1 MRPIRSLI
9 VFAAGAT
16 AATPRGRA
24 AAKRAFGAL
33 AQGARE
39 ASELARGAAPGGLEL
54 RSATLQHLLS
64 RQRVARRGAGRG
76 SPMRALD
83 SSTCA

>member
-24 AAKRAFGAL
+24 AVKGAVGAVKKARAKHHTWH
-33 AQGARE
+33 E
-39 ASELARGAAPGGLEL
+39 VPAPDAKD
-54 RSATLQHLLS
+54 RP
-64 RQRVARRGAGRG
+64 AG
-76 SPMRALD
+76 
-83 SSTCA
+83 

>member
-24 AAKRAFGAL
+24 AAKRTFGAL
-33 AQGARE
+33 RKARAKHQSWHE
-39 ASELARGAAPGGLEL
+39 VPPPGSDSSSARAASAAPSE
-54 RSATLQHLLS
+54 
-64 RQRVARRGAGRG
+64 
-76 SPMRALD
+76 
-83 SSTCA
+83 

>member
-24 AAKRAFGAL
+24 AAKRTVGAL
-33 AQGARE
+33 RKAR
-39 ASELARGAAPGGLEL
+39 AKHH
-54 RSATLQHLLS
+54 TWH
-64 RQRVARRGAGRG
+64 
-76 SPMRALD
+76 
-83 SSTCA
+83 

>member
-24 AAKRAFGAL
+24 AAKRAL
-33 AQGARE
+33 
-39 ASELARGAAPGGLEL
+39 GAARKARQKHHTWHEVPEPGD
-54 RSATLQHLLS
+54 
-64 RQRVARRGAGRG
+64 ARKPGA
-76 SPMRALD
+76 
-83 SSTCA
+83 

>member
-24 AAKRAFGAL
+24 AAKRTFGAL
-33 AQGARE
+33 RKARAKHHTWHE
-39 ASELARGAAPGGLEL
+39 VPAPDGNPNEGRAASAAPSE
-54 RSATLQHLLS
+54 
-64 RQRVARRGAGRG
+64 
-76 SPMRALD
+76 
-83 SSTCA
+83 

>member
-24 AAKRAFGAL
+24 AVKNALGAVKKARAKR
-33 AQGARE
+33 QTWHE
-39 ASELARGAAPGGLEL
+39 VPAPEE
-54 RSATLQHLLS
+54 RSDA
-64 RQRVARRGAGRG
+64 
-76 SPMRALD
+76 
-83 SSTCA
+83 

>member
-24 AAKRAFGAL
+24 AAKRTFGAL
-33 AQGARE
+33 RKARAKHHTWHE
-39 ASELARGAAPGGLEL
+39 VPAPGSDPNEGRAPSAAPSE
-54 RSATLQHLLS
+54 
-64 RQRVARRGAGRG
+64 
-76 SPMRALD
+76 
-83 SSTCA
+83 

>member
-24 AAKRAFGAL
+24 AAKRTFGAVRK
-33 AQGARE
+33 ARAKHQTWHE
-39 ASELARGAAPGGLEL
+39 VPAPGTGPETARPASAAPSE
-54 RSATLQHLLS
+54 
-64 RQRVARRGAGRG
+64 
-76 SPMRALD
+76 
-83 SSTCA
+83 

>member
-24 AAKRAFGAL
+24 AAKRTFGAL
-33 AQGARE
+33 RKARARHHTWHE
-39 ASELARGAAPGGLEL
+39 VPPPGSDPSTARGTSAAPSE
-54 RSATLQHLLS
+54 
-64 RQRVARRGAGRG
+64 
-76 SPMRALD
+76 
-83 SSTCA
+83 

>member
-24 AAKRAFGAL
+24 AAKRAFGA
-33 AQGARE
+33 AKKAR
-39 ASELARGAAPGGLEL
+39 AK
-54 RSATLQHLLS
+54 
-64 RQRVARRGAGRG
+64 RQTWHDVPPPRE
-76 SPMRALD
+76 
-83 SSTCA
+83 

>member
-24 AAKRAFGAL
+24 AVKRAFGASGRR
-33 AQGARE
+33 APGIRPGTRSGPGDGSQRSGRAT
-39 ASELARGAAPGGLEL
+39 SAAPSE
-54 RSATLQHLLS
+54 
-64 RQRVARRGAGRG
+64 
-76 SPMRALD
+76 
-83 SSTCA
+83 

>member
-24 AAKRAFGAL
+24 AAKRTFAAL
-33 AQGARE
+33 RKARAKHQSWHE
-39 ASELARGAAPGGLEL
+39 VPPPGNDSNSARATSAAPSE
-54 RSATLQHLLS
+54 
-64 RQRVARRGAGRG
+64 
-76 SPMRALD
+76 
-83 SSTCA
+83 

>member
-24 AAKRAFGAL
+24 AARRAL
-33 AQGARE
+33 
-39 ASELARGAAPGGLEL
+39 GAARKARAKHHTWHEVPPPGEGPK
-54 RSATLQHLLS
+54 A
-64 RQRVARRGAGRG
+64 
-76 SPMRALD
+76 P
-83 SSTCA
+83 

>member
-24 AAKRAFGAL
+24 AAKRTFGAL
-33 AQGARE
+33 RKARAKHHTWHE
-39 ASELARGAAPGGLEL
+39 VPAPGSQDQPPE
-54 RSATLQHLLS
+54 
-64 RQRVARRGAGRG
+64 
-76 SPMRALD
+76 
-83 SSTCA
+83 